1 MRDVSKNWFETI
13 VRFVKMTESGEMK
26 KVNETYV
33 VDALTFGEAEE
44 NITREMSHYISG
56 DFDIK
61 NINPAPYSE
70 IFFSDKET
78 DDKYYRVKLS
88 FITIDERTQKEKK
101 SKVTYLVQANS
112 LEQARMNIADVMNGT
127 MIDYTIVSIVETK
140 ILDVFE
146 HGANDGASEKV
157 NKLS

>member
-1 MRDVSKNWFETI
+1 MRDVNKRWFETI
-13 VRFVKMTESGEMK
+13 VRCDRMMEDGQMK

-33 VDALTFGEAEE
+33 VDALSFGEAEE

-88 FITIDERTQKEKK
+88 FITIDEKTQKEKK

-112 LEQARMNIADVMNGT
+112 LEQARKNTEEVMNGT
-127 MIDYTIVSIVETK
+127 MIDYEFASVTETK

-146 HGANDGASEKV
+146 KQ
-157 NKLS
+157 K

>member
-1 MRDVSKNWFETI
+1 MRSVNKKWFETI
-13 VRFVKMTESGEMK
+13 VRYDKTMENGEMK

-44 NITREMSHYISG
+44 SIAEEMKPYMSG

-70 IFFSDKET
+70 IFFSDEDT
-78 DDKYYRVKLS
+78 DDKYYRVKLA
-88 FITIDERTQKEKK
+88 FITIDEKTQKEKK

-112 LEQARMNIADVMNGT
+112 LEQARKNAEEVMNGT
-127 MIDYTIVSIVETK
+127 MIDYEFVSVTETK

-146 HGANDGASEKV
+146 KERK
-157 NKLS
+157 

>member
-13 VRFVKMTESGEMK
+13 VRCDRMMEDGQIK

-78 DDKYYRVKLS
+78 DDKYYRVKLA
-88 FITIDERTQKEKK
+88 FITIDEKTQKEKK

-112 LEQARMNIADVMNGT
+112 LEQARKNTEEVMHGT
-127 MIDYTIVSIVETK
+127 MIDYEFVSVTETK
-140 ILDVFE
+140 IMDVFE
-146 HGANDGASEKV
+146 KQ
-157 NKLS
+157 NK

>member
-13 VRFVKMTESGEMK
+13 VRFDKMTESGEMT
-26 KVNETYV
+26 KVNESDV
-33 VDALTFGEAEE
+33 VDALSFGEAEG

-70 IFFSDKET
+70 IFFSDKDT

-88 FITIDERTQKEKK
+88 FITIDEKTQKEKK
-101 SKVTYLVQANS
+101 SKVTFLVQANS
-112 LEQARMNIADVMNGT
+112 LEQARKNTEEVMNGT
-127 MIDYTIVSIVETK
+127 MIDYEFASVTETK

-146 HGANDGASEKV
+146 KQ
-157 NKLS
+157 K

>member
-1 MRDVSKNWFETI
+1 MRSVNKRWFETI
-13 VRFVKMTESGEMK
+13 VRYDKIQEDGEKK

-33 VDALTFGEAEE
+33 VDAITFGEAEE
-44 NITREMSHYISG
+44 SIAEEMKPYMSG

-70 IFFSDKET
+70 IFFSDKDT
-78 DDKYYRVKLS
+78 DDKYYRVKLA
-88 FITIDERTQKEKK
+88 FITIDEKTQKEKK

-112 LEQARMNIADVMNGT
+112 LEQARKNTEDVMSGT
-127 MIDYTIVSIVETK
+127 MIDYEFVSVTETK

-146 HGANDGASEKV
+146 KE
-157 NKLS
+157 NK

>member
-1 MRDVSKNWFETI
+1 MRDVNKKWFETI
-13 VRFVKMTESGEMK
+13 VRYYKTMEDGEVK
-26 KVNETYV
+26 KVNEVYV
-33 VDALTFGEAEE
+33 VDAITFGEAEE
-44 NITREMSHYISG
+44 NIAGIAKSYASG

-70 IFFSDKET
+70 IFFSDKDT
-78 DDKYYRVKLS
+78 DDKYYRVKLA

-112 LEQARMNIADVMNGT
+112 LEQARKNTEEVMKGT
-127 MIDYTIVSIVETK
+127 MIDYEFVSVTETK

-146 HGANDGASEKV
+146 QKGK
-157 NKLS
+157 

>member
-1 MRDVSKNWFETI
+1 MRDVSKRWFETI
-13 VRFVKMTESGEMK
+13 VRYDKTMENGELK

-70 IFFSDKET
+70 IFFSDKDT

-112 LEQARMNIADVMNGT
+112 LEQARKNTEEVMNGT
-127 MIDYTIVSIVETK
+127 MIDYEFVSVTETK

-146 HGANDGASEKV
+146 QEGK
-157 NKLS
+157 